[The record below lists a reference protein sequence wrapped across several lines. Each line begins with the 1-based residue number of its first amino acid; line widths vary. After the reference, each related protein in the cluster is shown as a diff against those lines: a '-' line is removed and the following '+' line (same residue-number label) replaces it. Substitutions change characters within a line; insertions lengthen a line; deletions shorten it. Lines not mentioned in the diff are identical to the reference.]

1 MVFLVDEY
9 PKEYCPLLAVG
20 VCKANSPS
28 CPLNSPTNP
37 TCSWLQVH
45 NSADISDAENGLV
58 HDLT

>member
-20 VCKANSPS
+20 VCRANEPL
-28 CPLNSPTNP
+28 CPLNSPENP
-37 TCSWLQVH
+37 KCLWFQVH
-45 NSADISDAENGLV
+45 DSADISDAENGLV